1 MSDEDIEKN
10 SEEILRQ
17 HQLPNTYCFSK
28 SLAEA
33 LIIEARNKHNLPALI
48 FRPSIVV
55 STWRDPVP
63 GYIDN
68 INGPSNLI

>member
-10 SEEILRQ
+10 SAKILKELK
-17 HQLPNTYCFSK
+17 LPNTYCFTK

-33 LIIEARNKHNLPALI
+33 LIVEAKNKHNLPALI

-55 STWRDPVP
+55 CTWRDPVP

-68 INGPSNLI
+68 INGPRNLI